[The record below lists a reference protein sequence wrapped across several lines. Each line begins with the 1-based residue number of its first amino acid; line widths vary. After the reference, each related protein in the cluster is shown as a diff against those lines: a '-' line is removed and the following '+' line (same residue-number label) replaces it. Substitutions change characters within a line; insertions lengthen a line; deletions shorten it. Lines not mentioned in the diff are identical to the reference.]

1 MAANQKRNA
10 EGAEK
15 NPAGASPRDS
25 HDRSQCGAFE
35 QSL

>member
-15 NPAGASPRDS
+15 NPGERAPRDS
-25 HDRSQCGAFE
+25 HDRSQCGAYE